1 MPFSLDQLDH
11 RVRNTVRPEVLRDI
25 IVSIFD
31 EVEMRTTGVRNRTTG
46 FEEADDR
53 ELHLS
58 LYRTVNETVIRMH

>member
-53 ELHLS
+53 ELRLS